1 MGKRLGKQTIVERFI
16 PVAEA
21 VEIDQ
26 TKLPE
31 GISFRATYPI
41 CNIGEMNRNKRRYR
55 KEVWEKVD
63 GDPDIQEKLKTRSLF
78 GHAEHPKDTS
88 QSSTEKI
95 SHVVTNIFNEGNI
108 QKCTVEGI
116 KGTPY
121 GDIVYAI
128 LRAKCGLGMSTRAEG
143 DLEECE
149 DESGTY
155 YDVIPEAYSLKTV
168 DFTADPSTY
177 GAYPESVQL
186 DIVDVVK
193 KGIDNEKIDRQF
205 AAVLLESLKIDT
217 AKNLRESIVNDKGHK
232 DCKCKKSEKKCSHGC
247 QHANESK
254 VNEHWHSEDIEPENK
269 KDFESLS
276 QKRQQ
281 GYIGG
286 RQQGM
291 THVDALKAAMAMQ
304 EHKDPTPVKYKAG
317 LYEFAEFLHG
327 EGKWVRNGVGEMP
340 AGSGFLE
347 QNPVMAEGIKD
358 KVIIRA
364 GKDAWLFAEAKVN
377 EVGEYV
383 PCAVP
388 PELAKKASDKDK
400 AFKNKFGKDV
410 DEIDAGAGGGPS
422 GIPQGKTGSGAGGDK
437 AQAFKA
443 DAARVSGEAPF
454 REGAGD
460 GKYAKQIKQAYANW
474 QRDFPKV
481 QADADDI
488 FNDVVTMLED
498 GGYTMTEEEKKALY
512 KEISGEDANES
523 RLEIASK
530 KVWSIFEDVND
541 RIWNAVHG
549 KANATLKDIM
559 EILANDPDKANVE
572 SVLKDMV
579 AKGSI
584 VQAGDQYR
592 VASSHKVT
600 GKVGEAVKTKD
611 DIIKGITDGTDEYFG
626 YAHFDASNMADY
638 TLMSSTI
645 EDMVNVYGIGEHDAA
660 DIIQALT
667 HGKNKNEAK
676 MFDGYARE
684 DLIEFKVTAEK
695 NPVRFKRMFSPSRKS
710 LMDEK
715 TFRSIRI
722 SLNAAIKTR
731 NNEAVRLGEANRK
744 LTKEVQIQM
753 GEGTPILNVVMD
765 VEVSHEHAHG
775 ADADGKGGTPTD
787 FIEDVTITS
796 VRDSNGKDVSITP
809 EIKKAV
815 DDKLEQMDMAELE
828 ENKKGEIVMKRRIQE
843 TKENMNTGINFEE
856 IYAEM
861 QKASE
866 DAFLSTSEKASLTES
881 KTAVDFY
888 KNVAKVLSEAKRA
901 TAIATAERDK
911 TLEIVEAK
919 IKEID
924 SISGQV
930 KTMTETIAKLKEQ
943 SAASIKAF
951 GEKLVG
957 ELKGIYEKKMEGI
970 KAAYEKKLKEQKAE
984 HAADIFQ
991 KTVVDI
997 KIRESG
1003 LELPE
1008 NAVALIR
1015 QCKTSEEV
1023 DTLIS
1028 KMRFALKE
1036 SLHHSGRPGNITVD
1050 VGDGGSGLAG
1060 VSETERLIKFL
1071 K

>member
-1 MGKRLGKQTIVERFI
+1 MGKRLGKQTIIERFI
-16 PVAEA
+16 PLAEA

-41 CNIGEMNRNKRRYR
+41 CNIGELNRNKRRYR

-63 GDPDIQEKLKTRSLF
+63 EDSEIQEKLKTRSLF

-95 SHVVTNIFNEGNI
+95 SHVVTRIFNEGNI

-143 DLEECE
+143 DLEECQE
-149 DESGTY
+149 GEETF
-155 YDVIPEAYSLKTV
+155 YDVIPESYSLKTV

-186 DIVDVVK
+186 DIVDIVK
-193 KGIDNEKIDRQF
+193 KGMDNEKIDKQF
-205 AAVLLESLKIDT
+205 AAVLLESLKVGK
-217 AKNLRESIVNDKGHK
+217 AQSLRESIIK
-232 DCKCKKSEKKCSHGC
+232 E
-247 QHANESK
+247 
-254 VNEHWHSEDIEPENK
+254 
-269 KDFESLS
+269 
-276 QKRQQ
+276 
-281 GYIGG
+281 
-286 RQQGM
+286 
-291 THVDALKAAMAMQ
+291 AAEQ
-304 EHKDPTPVKYKAG
+304 PVKFKAG

-327 EGKWVRNGVGEMP
+327 EGKWVRNGAGNMP
-340 AGSGFLE
+340 AGSGFIE
-347 QNPVMAEGIKD
+347 KNPDMAEGLKD

-388 PELAKKASDKDK
+388 PELAKKAADKDK
-400 AFKNKFGKDV
+400 AFKDKMGKGKEV
-410 DEIDAGAGGGPS
+410 DEIDAAAGGGPA

-488 FNDVVTMLED
+488 FNDVIDMIQD
-498 GGYTMTEEEKKALY
+498 SGYTMTPEEKKALY
-512 KEISGEDANES
+512 KEITGEDANES
-523 RLEIASK
+523 RMSAAAM
-530 KVWSIFEDVND
+530 KVWHLFEDVND

-584 VQAGDQYR
+584 VQAGEQYR
-592 VASSHKVT
+592 VASSHRVT
-600 GKVGEAVKTKD
+600 GKIPEKVREGLKFNWDGWNETELMEFR
-611 DIIKGITDGTDEYFG
+611 DI
-626 YAHFDASNMADY
+626 
-638 TLMSSTI
+638 
-645 EDMVNVYGIGEHDAA
+645 
-660 DIIQALT
+660 
-667 HGKNKNEAK
+667 
-676 MFDGYARE
+676 ARGN
-684 DLIEFKVTAEK
+684 A
-695 NPVRFKRMFSPSRKS
+695 VRFGRMFSPDRKVP
-710 LMDEK
+710 
-715 TFRSIRI
+715 
-722 SLNAAIKTR
+722 LNNEERKLAEQTLENAIKARIPIKEQTR
-731 NNEAVRLGEANRK
+731 R

-753 GEGTPILNVVMD
+753 GDNTPILNVVMD

-796 VRDSNGKDVSITP
+796 VRDPNGKDVSITP

-843 TKENMNTGINFEE
+843 TTEKANTGINFDE

-866 DAFLSTSEKASLTES
+866 DAFLSTSEKTTLSES

-901 TAIATAERDK
+901 AAIAIAERDK

-924 SISGQV
+924 SVSAEV
-930 KTMTETIAKLKEQ
+930 KTMTETIAKMKEQ

-970 KAAYEKKLKEQKAE
+970 KAVYEKKLAEQKNE

-991 KTVVDI
+991 KTVVDV

-1036 SLHHSGRPGNITVD
+1036 SLHHSGRPGQITVD